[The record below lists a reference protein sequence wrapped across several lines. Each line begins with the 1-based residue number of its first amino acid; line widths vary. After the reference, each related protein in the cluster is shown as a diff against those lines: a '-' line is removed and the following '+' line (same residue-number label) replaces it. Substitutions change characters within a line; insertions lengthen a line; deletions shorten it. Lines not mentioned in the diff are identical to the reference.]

1 MHRGTDAAGRVRVSA
16 KPGTG
21 DSGDRSG
28 RPIAII
34 AGTGP
39 AGMGLALRW
48 ARAGETIII
57 GSRDPQRAQ
66 QAAAAIQQKAGGKA
80 NIAGMENSD
89 ACAAAD
95 ILMLT
100 VPFEGQAALLKQLK
114 PSITPGSILIDATV
128 PLAASVGGR
137 ASRMLGVWQGSAAQQ
152 AAELVPKEVSVVAA
166 FHNLSAELLNAL
178 GDQGLRDPS
187 LGDRGDA
194 PLDCDVIVC
203 SDDPDAA
210 QLTRD
215 LAMKIPGVRALDGGK
230 LENARIVEQITAL
243 LIGLNIRHKG
253 HAGIRITGLPP
264 AAYR

>member
-1 MHRGTDAAGRVRVSA
+1 MSTNAGASI
-16 KPGTG
+16 
-21 DSGDRSG
+21 

-34 AGTGP
+34 GGTGP
-39 AGMGLALRW
+39 AGLGLGLRW

-57 GSRDPQRAQ
+57 GSRDKSRAQ
-66 QAAAAIQQKAGGKA
+66 KAAAAIQQRVAGC
-80 NIAGMENSD
+80 NISGMENSE

-100 VPFEGQAALLKQLK
+100 VPFDGQAALLKHLK
-114 PSITPGSILIDATV
+114 PAIVPGSILIDATV
-128 PLAASVGGR
+128 PLAAAVGGR
-137 ASRMLGVWQGSAAQQ
+137 ASRPLGVWQGSAAQQ
-152 AAELVPKEVSVVAA
+152 AAELAPQEVSVVAA
-166 FHNLSAELLNAL
+166 FHNISADLL
-178 GDQGLRDPS
+178 Q
-187 LGDRGDA
+187 GDA

-210 QLTRD
+210 QLTRE
-215 LAMKIPGVRALDGGK
+215 LAGKIPGVRAIDGGK